1 MTAHRLQMH
10 RTKMA
15 IDWNRLP
22 VSQMGHHPQ
31 VYYMSFPREKNG
43 DPEPFPDAQVPLAPV
58 LACEIISASS
68 TGGGGIRILEE
79 HPTPFPKCERCGI
92 QVPQWRL
99 NDRHYESE
107 NANWERHHGSTVIPY
122 SADLGQVGSL
132 SISIPSPY
140 LRWRPYP
147 NF

>member
-1 MTAHRLQMH
+1 MPLY
-10 RTKMA
+10 
-15 IDWNRLP
+15 IYRLP
-22 VSQMGHHPQ
+22 RVLSLLDWPEQ
-31 VYYMSFPREKNG
+31 SFQKPS
-43 DPEPFPDAQVPLAPV
+43 L
-58 LACEIISASS
+58 
-68 TGGGGIRILEE
+68 GGIIRVLEE

-92 QVPQWRL
+92 QVSQWRL

-140 LRWRPYP
+140 LHWRPYP